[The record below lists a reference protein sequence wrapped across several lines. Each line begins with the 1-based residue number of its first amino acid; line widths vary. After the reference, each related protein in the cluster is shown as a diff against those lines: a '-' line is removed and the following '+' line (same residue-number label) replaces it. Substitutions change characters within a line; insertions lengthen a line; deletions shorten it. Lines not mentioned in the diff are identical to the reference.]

1 MALRTLAAPSRTHLG
16 KGAAR
21 RTRRAGNI
29 PAVVYGHGADPIH
42 IAINNLGFLA
52 IVREEGI
59 NAVISLDID
68 GEETTALVK
77 SIAQNPLT
85 REIEHVDFLI
95 VKKGEKVEVEVPL
108 VVEGNVA
115 SGAIFLIELDVLK
128 VNADALSIPEDI
140 TISVE
145 GMEAGSTITAGDVKL
160 PEGVELA
167 DDPEQLL
174 VNVTF
179 EEIEDT
185 TPDTGEEEAE
195 AATEEAASEAAEST
209 EE

>member
-1 MALRTLAAPSRTHLG
+1 M
-16 KGAAR
+16 
-21 RTRRAGNI
+21 
-29 PAVVYGHGADPIH
+29 
-42 IAINNLGFLA
+42 
-52 IVREEGI
+52 
-59 NAVISLDID
+59 
-68 GEETTALVK
+68 
-77 SIAQNPLT
+77 
-85 REIEHVDFLI
+85 
-95 VKKGEKVEVEVPL
+95 
-108 VVEGNVA
+108 
-115 SGAIFLIELDVLK
+115 
-128 VNADALSIPEDI
+128 
-140 TISVE
+140 
-145 GMEAGSTITAGDVKL
+145 KL

>member
-1 MALRTLAAPSRTHLG
+1 MYKRQ
-16 KGAAR
+16 
-21 RTRRAGNI
+21 
-29 PAVVYGHGADPIH
+29 
-42 IAINNLGFLA
+42 AINNLGFLA

-174 VNVTF
+174 VLSL
-179 EEIEDT
+179 IHI
-185 TPDTGEEEAE
+185 
-195 AATEEAASEAAEST
+195 
-209 EE
+209 

>member
-1 MALRTLAAPSRTHLG
+1 MAQKTLAASTRTEFG

-42 IAINNLGFLA
+42 VAIDNLNFLA
-52 IVREEGI
+52 IVREEGV
-59 NAVISLDID
+59 NAVVALDVD

-85 REIEHVDFLI
+85 REIEHVDFLT

-108 VVEGNVA
+108 VVEGEVA
-115 SGAIFLIELDVLK
+115 PGATLLVELGVLK
-128 VNADALSIPEDI
+128 VNADALNIPEELV
-140 TISVE
+140 ISVE
-145 GMEAGSTITAGDVKL
+145 GLEAGSSVTAADVKL
-160 PEGVELA
+160 PADVELV
-167 DDPEQLL
+167 DDPELLL

-179 EEIEDT
+179 EEEADTESTADEEDN
-185 TPDTGEEEAE
+185 AE
-195 AATEEAASEAAEST
+195 PAEVAADDEAASEE
-209 EE
+209 

>member
-1 MALRTLAAPSRTHLG
+1 MALRTLAAPTRTEFG

-52 IVREEGI
+52 VVREEGI

>member
-1 MALRTLAAPSRTHLG
+1 M
-16 KGAAR
+16 
-21 RTRRAGNI
+21 
-29 PAVVYGHGADPIH
+29 
-42 IAINNLGFLA
+42 
-52 IVREEGI
+52 
-59 NAVISLDID
+59 
-68 GEETTALVK
+68 
-77 SIAQNPLT
+77 
-85 REIEHVDFLI
+85 
-95 VKKGEKVEVEVPL
+95 PL

-115 SGAIFLIELDVLK
+115 SGAIFPIELDVLK

>member
-1 MALRTLAAPSRTHLG
+1 MAQKTLAAPTRTEFG

-42 IAINNLGFLA
+42 VAVDNLNFLA
-52 IVREEGI
+52 IVREEGV
-59 NAVISLDID
+59 NAVIALDID
-68 GEETTALVK
+68 DKKTTALVK

-108 VVEGNVA
+108 LVEGEVA
-115 SGAIFLIELDVLK
+115 PGATLLVELDVLK
-128 VNADALSIPEDI
+128 VNADALNIPEDLL
-140 TISVE
+140 ISVE
-145 GMEAGSTITAGDVKL
+145 GLEAGSTITAADVKL
-160 PEGVELA
+160 PEDVELV
-167 DDPEQLL
+167 DDPELLL

-179 EEIEDT
+179 EEEADTESTADEEADAEPADAADDEDT
-185 TPDTGEEEAE
+185 AEE
-195 AATEEAASEAAEST
+195 
-209 EE
+209 

>member
-1 MALRTLAAPSRTHLG
+1 MPHPLVLNFV
-16 KGAAR
+16 KGPPR
-21 RTRRAGNI
+21 RPRRAGNI

>member
-1 MALRTLAAPSRTHLG
+1 MADLHADR
-16 KGAAR
+16 AAR